1 MVPKLLVHGGAGRYR
16 KVSEE
21 RRQRVLR
28 EIANALD
35 SGVSALRSGS
45 AIEGV
50 VEAISYMEQ
59 CGVFNAGRGSVL
71 NLRGEAEL
79 DAGVMFGL
87 DLSVGAVAA
96 LKDYWNAV
104 RLADFIRRNT
114 DHIFL
119 VGEGAHL
126 IAEKLGMEKF
136 KPLLER
142 VEKYRELTR
151 KFRESGIYWRKNR
164 QLVGRYGLG
173 TVGAVAIDSDGNLA
187 AASST
192 GGIWLKL
199 PGRVGDTPVVGGGF
213 YAENGAAAASATGRG
228 ELIARFMLSARIATE
243 VRRGLNASDAA
254 KKVLQELTNMF
265 GANTAGVIVIDRDGN
280 YGYAYNTDVFIV
292 GIYDGERLET
302 KYILEQ
308 KNSTT

>member
-28 EIANALD
+28 EIENALD
-35 SGVSALRSGS
+35 SGISALRSGS

-50 VEAISYMEQ
+50 VEAVSYMEQ
-59 CGVFNAGRGSVL
+59 CGAFNAGRGSVL

-104 RLADFIRRNT
+104 RLADFIRQNT

-119 VGEGAHL
+119 AGEGARL
-126 IAEKLGMEKF
+126 LAEKLAMEKF
-136 KPLLER
+136 KPLPER
-142 VEKYRELTR
+142 VKKYRELMR
-151 KFRESGIYWRKNR
+151 KFKENGIYWRKNR
-164 QLVGRYGLG
+164 QLVSRYGLG

-228 ELIARFMLSARIATE
+228 ELIARFMLSARIAAE

-254 KKVLQELTNMF
+254 KKVVQELTDMF
-265 GANTAGVIVIDRDGN
+265 GANTAGVIVIDCDGN
-280 YGYAYNTDVFIV
+280 YGYAYNTEVFIM
-292 GIYDGERLET
+292 GIYNGERIET

-308 KNSTT
+308 KNSST